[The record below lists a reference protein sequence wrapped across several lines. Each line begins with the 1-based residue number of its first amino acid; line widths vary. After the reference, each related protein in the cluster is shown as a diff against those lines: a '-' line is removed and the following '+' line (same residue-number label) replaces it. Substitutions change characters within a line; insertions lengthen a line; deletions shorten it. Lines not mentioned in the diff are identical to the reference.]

1 MSDKYQ
7 LSPPSVFFE
16 ADIKSLPDKGFGVS
30 SWPGYTTTV
39 IFTQCFRTVKKP
51 ETYYSRVRA
60 NSTHRPIS
68 LNNQDKVENYLKPMK
83 NQGFQP
89 FSRIL
94 LVEKALS
101 KFGRYPSP

>member
-39 IFTQCFRTVKKP
+39 IFTQRFRTVKKP
-51 ETYYSRVRA
+51 ETYYS
-60 NSTHRPIS
+60 SE
-68 LNNQDKVENYLKPMK
+68 LE
-83 NQGFQP
+83 P
-89 FSRIL
+89 FH
-94 LVEKALS
+94 
-101 KFGRYPSP
+101 SPPDIPQ